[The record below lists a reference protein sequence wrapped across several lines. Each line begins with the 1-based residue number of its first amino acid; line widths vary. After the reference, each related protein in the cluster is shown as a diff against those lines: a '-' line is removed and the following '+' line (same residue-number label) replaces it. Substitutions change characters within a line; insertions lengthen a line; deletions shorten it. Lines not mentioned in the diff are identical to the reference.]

1 MEQAIIS
8 EQTGRPLDDLPGMSL
23 QQFPYPCSIGKNFKK
38 KKNKIPYV
46 NSELRKK
53 IILWTFLT
61 KNNNKV
67 SPLFNSV

>member
-23 QQFPYPCSIGKNFKK
+23 QQFPYPCSIGKILRKK
-38 KKNKIPYV
+38 SKFPNV